1 MSPAHIIEHR
11 IYARRYTMDRKCI
24 LKQSLDHRP
33 EFVRAE
39 KLGKYKK
46 KLIKINL
53 CYLNI

>member
-11 IYARRYTMDRKCI
+11 IYAHRYIMDQKCI
-24 LKQSLDHRP
+24 LKQLLDHRP

-46 KLIKINL
+46 KT
-53 CYLNI
+53 Y